1 MLALLLIPIL
11 LVPELFDLGAETQA
25 VFDALDYLIWGV
37 FAADLLAKV
46 AIAPARG
53 RYLRT
58 HWIDVVLVALPML
71 RPLRLARSPAAAGS
85 RTSRSRPPATNG
97 SGSTGR

>member
-53 RYLRT
+53 RYL
-58 HWIDVVLVALPML
+58 DVVLVALPML